1 MRKEKPVKAKKE
13 KKNGSCLV
21 SLIVIIVS
29 IAVIVFVSS
38 LPEPKKESEE
48 QTTDTESTV
57 DLELYYSSLQNQTRA
72 VEDLVSKHQNGEENA
87 KESYERLNGIAD
99 GIQNSINAINGAED
113 SAYKDALVSYAT
125 GLKGVATHYAEY
137 AKSGSQSELDDYNAL
152 KENLESL
159 WQEVENSKQ

>member
-1 MRKEKPVKAKKE
+1 MKKEKPVKAKKE

-21 SLIVIIVS
+21 SLIVFILF

-38 LPEPKKESEE
+38 LPDPEKESEE
-48 QTTDTESTV
+48 QAAVAESTV
-57 DLELYYSSLQNQTRA
+57 DLGIYYDSLQDQARA
-72 VEDLVSKHQNGEENA
+72 VEDLISKHQNGEEST

-125 GLKGVATHYAEY
+125 GLKGVAAHYAEY

-152 KENLESL
+152 NEQLESL
-159 WQEVENSKQ
+159 WQEVENSK

>member
-13 KKNGSCLV
+13 KKKSNLFWV
-21 SLIVIIVS
+21 VVILLS
-29 IAVIVFVSS
+29 IGVIAFVSS

-48 QTTDTESTV
+48 QTTDTESTI
-57 DLELYYSSLQNQTRA
+57 DLELYYNSLQDQTRA

-87 KESYERLNGIAD
+87 KESYERLSGIAD

-137 AKSGSQSELDDYNAL
+137 AKSGSQSELDDYNTL
-152 KENLESL
+152 KESLQSL
-159 WQEVENSKQ
+159 WQEVEKSK

>member
-13 KKNGSCLV
+13 KKKSNLFFFF
-21 SLIVIIVS
+21 LILLSIGVI
-29 IAVIVFVSS
+29 AFVSS

-57 DLELYYSSLQNQTRA
+57 DLELYYNSLQDQTRA
-72 VEDLVSKHQNGEENA
+72 VEDLVSKHQNGEENS

-137 AKSGSQSELDDYNAL
+137 VKSGSQSELDDYNTL
-152 KENLESL
+152 NESLSSL
-159 WQEVENSKQ
+159 WQEVENSK

>member
-1 MRKEKPVKAKKE
+1 MKKEKPVKAKKE

-21 SLIVIIVS
+21 SIIVIIVS

-38 LPEPKKESEE
+38 LPDPEKESEE
-48 QTTDTESTV
+48 QATGAESTV
-57 DLELYYSSLQNQTRA
+57 DLEIYYDSFQNQTRA
-72 VEDLVSKHQNGEENA
+72 VKALVSKHQNGEESP

-137 AKSGSQSELDDYNAL
+137 TKSGSQSELDDYNTL
-152 KENLESL
+152 NESLESL

>member
-13 KKNGSCLV
+13 KKKAIFFWV
-21 SLIVIIVS
+21 DVILLS
-29 IAVIVFVSS
+29 IGVIAFVSS

-57 DLELYYSSLQNQTRA
+57 DLELYYNSLQDQVRA

-137 AKSGSQSELDDYNAL
+137 AKSGSQSELDDYNTL
-152 KENLESL
+152 NESLGSL